1 MTCRSCCFLF
11 ALLLAPFS
19 HAFAPRAARPP
30 MKLHNNWRTD
40 PLTNLQMKNMFSRE
54 DEVSFE
60 SFWKKPAASKL
71 DIQSENPLDSV
82 MNLFSK
88 PAAPKLDLQSESPL
102 DSVMN
107 LFSKKDSIQ
116 ESDYMEQGS
125 DMTTTLALGAALV
138 AAIGVGTMGIDIPSP
153 GGVLSGLEHLI
164 QDPNAFL
171 QDVVQN
177 VESMGP
183 IGVLYFGLFY
193 TIAEVLC
200 VPALPLTAS
209 AGYLFGLA
217 KGTAVV
223 LASAS
228 IASAIGFVIGRTF
241 LRSYVEE
248 KLEDYPEFQKIDKAI
263 GKEGL
268 KIMILLRLS
277 PIFPFS
283 LSNYLYGAS
292 SVGFWQYFLGTM
304 IGFAPGTMAYV
315 YSGEI
320 GKTLTGGG
328 SEAQPWY
335 YYAVGMAIVGG
346 LLKLVAD
353 VATTTIQAMEE
364 EA

>member
-1 MTCRSCCFLF
+1 MTCRSCYS
-11 ALLLAPFS
+11 LLAGSLLVLAPLTQ
-19 HAFAPRAARPP
+19 AFAPRLARPG
-30 MKLHNNWRTD
+30 
-40 PLTNLQMKNMFSRE
+40 TNLKTPMRNSLTTLDMKNMFTQE
-54 DEVSFE
+54 DEFSLD
-60 SFWKKPAASKL
+60 SFWKKPAPSKL
-71 DIQSENPLDSV
+71 ELPSDSALDSM
-82 MNLFSK
+82 MNLFTK
-88 PAAPKLDLQSESPL
+88 KES
-102 DSVMN
+102 V
-107 LFSKKDSIQ
+107 K
-116 ESDYMEQGS
+116 ESDYMEQHGP
-125 DMTTTLALGAALV
+125 DMTTVLALSAALLTCL
-138 AAIGVGTMGIDIPSP
+138 GVVSMGMDIPSL
-153 GGVLSGLEHLI
+153 GEILTGAEHLF

-193 TIAEVLC
+193 TVAEVLC

-223 LASAS
+223 LTSAS
-228 IASAIGFVIGRTF
+228 IAAAIGFLIGRTF

-248 KLEDYPEFQKIDKAI
+248 KLEDFPEFQKIDAVI
-263 GKEGL
+263 GKEGFKL
-268 KIMILLRLS
+268 MVLLRLS

-304 IGFAPGTMAYV
+304 IGFTPGTLAYV

-320 GKTLTGGG
+320 GKALTGGG
-328 SEAQPWY
+328 AEAQPWY
-335 YYAVGMAIVGG
+335 IYAGGMALAAG

-353 VATTTIQAMEE
+353 VATTTIEAMEE
-364 EA
+364 EV

>member
-1 MTCRSCCFLF
+1 MTCKSCCLIFAASFLV
-11 ALLLAPFS
+11 LAPS
-19 HAFAPRAARPP
+19 ARAFAPRSASSVNLAKRI
-30 MKLHNNWRTD
+30 NNQRTG
-40 PLTNLQMKNMFSRE
+40 LEMKNMFSHEE
-54 DEVSFE
+54 DVS
-60 SFWKKPAASKL
+60 
-71 DIQSENPLDSV
+71 LDSM

-88 PAAPKLDLQSESPL
+88 KKPIQTSESPL
-102 DSVMN
+102 DSMMN
-107 LFSKKDSIQ
+107 LFRKN
-116 ESDYMEQGS
+116 ESVEPSYMEQQGP
-125 DMTTTLALGAALV
+125 DMTTLLALGTALAGAV
-138 AAIGVGTMGIDIPSP
+138 AVATLGIDLPNPSDVLH
-153 GGVLSGLEHLI
+153 GVENLI

-171 QDVVQN
+171 QDVIQN

-183 IGVLYFGLFY
+183 LGIAYFGLFY
-193 TIAEVLC
+193 TVAEVLC

-223 LASAS
+223 LTSAS
-228 IASAIGFVIGRTF
+228 VAAAIAFVIGRTF
-241 LRSYVEE
+241 LRSFVEE
-248 KLEDYPEFQKIDKAI
+248 KLEEYPEFAKIDKAI

-268 KIMILLRLS
+268 KLMILLRLS

-292 SVGFWQYFLGTM
+292 SVGFWQYFIGTM

-320 GKTLTGGG
+320 GKTLTSG
-328 SEAQPWY
+328 SETQPWY
-335 YYAVGMAIVGG
+335 LYAGGMVLVAG